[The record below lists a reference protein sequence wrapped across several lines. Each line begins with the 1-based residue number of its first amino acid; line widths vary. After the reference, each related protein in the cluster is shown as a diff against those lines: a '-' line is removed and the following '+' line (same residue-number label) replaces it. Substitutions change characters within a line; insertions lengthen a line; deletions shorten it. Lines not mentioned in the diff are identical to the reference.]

1 MGAGADE
8 VRAYRQPQDRQ
19 NARSRRAALKVMGKS
34 ATGNQSLTGEFQN
47 GLQESWRAEVGSDS
61 GSRDL

>member
-34 ATGNQSLTGEFQN
+34 ATGNQSLTGEFQMQ
-47 GLQESWRAEVGSDS
+47 GPWRAEVGSDS
-61 GSRDL
+61 GSRGL